1 MVRVKAITLAALL
14 GGCLPL
20 TFAHEGQL
28 DFTTYTEVNV
38 AKVALR
44 APDLGVPDEVSQPTL
59 AIYLVDALRNS
70 SGFKVVTSTKD
81 SAQTQLI
88 VSMRLERTHAGLATD
103 SNDRVEGIAE
113 FKLLNRSGTVLAV
126 GEVTTTGDD
135 DDIPGLQQE
144 LLDDVAY
151 YFLRPYR
158 I

>member
-1 MVRVKAITLAALL
+1 MVRVKAIALAALL

-38 AKVALR
+38 AEVALR

-70 SGFKVVTSTKD
+70 SGFKVVTSTKE

-88 VSMRLERTHAGLATD
+88 VSMRLERTNAGLATD
-103 SNDRVEGIAE
+103 SDDRVEGIAE

-135 DDIPGLQQE
+135 DDIPGVQQE